1 MINVLYNAY
10 TLKMNVNNINF
21 GNYNSH
27 NNISFQAMSAADKIQ
42 YMKVVYMTGS
52 KSKKAKYTLLLF
64 FSQTGL
70 QTQL

>member
-1 MINVLYNAY
+1 
-10 TLKMNVNNINF
+10 MNVNNINF

-52 KSKKAKYTLLLF
+52 KSGKFQKTL
-64 FSQTGL
+64 
-70 QTQL
+70 